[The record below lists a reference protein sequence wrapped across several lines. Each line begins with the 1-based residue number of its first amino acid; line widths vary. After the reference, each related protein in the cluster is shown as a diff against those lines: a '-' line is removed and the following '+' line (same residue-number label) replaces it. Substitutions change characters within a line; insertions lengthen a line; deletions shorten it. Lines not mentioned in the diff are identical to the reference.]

1 MKKRYVLMLAAGLA
15 LSSQTASFAAST
27 TGNLAVSAIVSAQ
40 CVIQSA
46 AIPFGNYSASAV
58 QQNAQIAV
66 NCSNGTSYTISL
78 DAGSGSGA
86 TTTSRKLANTAG
98 GSSLNYGL
106 YQDAARTKGWGNAN
120 GSDTIAGVGS
130 GTTQSVPVYGYIP
143 GGQTS
148 TAGSYSDV
156 VAITLAY

>member
-1 MKKRYVLMLAAGLA
+1 MRKNYFFVLATGVVLT
-15 LSSQTASFAAST
+15 SQTVSFAAST
-27 TGNLAVSAIVSAQ
+27 TGNLTVSAIVSAQ

-46 AIPFGNYSASAV
+46 AIPFGTYSASAV

-66 NCSNGTSYTISL
+66 NCSNGTSYTVSL
-78 DAGSGSGA
+78 DAGSGTGA
-86 TTTSRKLANTAG
+86 TTASRKLANTAG

-106 YQDAARTKGWGNAN
+106 YQDAARTKSWGNAN

-130 GTTQSVPVYGYIP
+130 GTTQNIPVYGYIP

>member
-1 MKKRYVLMLAAGLA
+1 MLAAGLV
-15 LSSQTASFAAST
+15 LGTQTVSFAAST
-27 TGNLAVSAIVSAQ
+27 TGNLAVSAIVSSQ

-46 AIPFGNYSASAV
+46 AIPFGNYSSSAV

-86 TTTSRKLANTAG
+86 TTASRTLANTAG

-106 YQDAARTKGWGNAN
+106 YQDAARTKTWGNAN
-120 GSDTIAGVGS
+120 GSDTMAGVGS
-130 GTTQSVPVYGYIP
+130 GTTQSIPVYGYIP

>member
-1 MKKRYVLMLAAGLA
+1 MKKIHVFVLAAGIA
-15 LSSQTASFAAST
+15 LSSQTTSFAAST
-27 TGNLAVSAIVSAQ
+27 TGNLTVSAVVTAQ

-46 AIPFGNYSASAV
+46 AIPFGTYSSGAV
-58 QQNAQIAV
+58 QQNAQIGV

-78 DAGSGSGA
+78 DAGSGTGA
-86 TTTSRKLANTAG
+86 TTATRKLANTAG

-106 YQDAARTKGWGNAN
+106 YQDAARTKTWGNAS

-130 GTTQSVPVYGYIP
+130 GTTQNIPVYGYIP